1 MNIYYIIKTVSEIK
15 MLEKWQRAFL
25 RAFLAFKFA
34 GVVFS
39 SYLCRCNEDATA
51 IAGCGSAK
59 AKRACLRVHLAPQLS
74 LSIRN
79 TADTLKSQPDTR
91 AGKPNKQQL

>member
-1 MNIYYIIKTVSEIK
+1 MNIYYIMRTVSEIK
-15 MLEKWQRAFL
+15 MPEKWQRAFL

-34 GVVFS
+34 GVVIS

-59 AKRACLRVHLAPQLS
+59 AKRACLRVLETLREQADIVRAHLAPQLHC
-74 LSIRN
+74 
-79 TADTLKSQPDTR
+79 DHK
-91 AGKPNKQQL
+91 AGSGGPM

>member
-1 MNIYYIIKTVSEIK
+1 MNICYIIGTVSEIK
-15 MLEKWQRAFL
+15 MSEKWQRAFL

-59 AKRACLRVHLAPQLS
+59 AKRACLRVHLAPQLHC
-74 LSIRN
+74 
-79 TADTLKSQPDTR
+79 DHK
-91 AGKPNKQQL
+91 AGSGGPM

>member
-1 MNIYYIIKTVSEIK
+1 MNICYIMGTVSEIK
-15 MLEKWQRAFL
+15 MPEKWQ

-59 AKRACLRVHLAPQLS
+59 AKRACLRVHLAPQLHC
-74 LSIRN
+74 
-79 TADTLKSQPDTR
+79 DHK
-91 AGKPNKQQL
+91 AGSGGPM

>member
-1 MNIYYIIKTVSEIK
+1 MGTVSEIK
-15 MLEKWQRAFL
+15 MPEKWQRAFL

-51 IAGCGSAK
+51 IAGSGG
-59 AKRACLRVHLAPQLS
+59 PM
-74 LSIRN
+74 
-79 TADTLKSQPDTR
+79 
-91 AGKPNKQQL
+91 